1 MPEGKENKKFKE
13 DQGKIIMKQDSGKG
27 REFTTTTVTQ
37 PAKAFIA
44 GESSQ
49 KEAHA
54 EPFGTVFISPS
65 MHFTTT
71 TG

>member
-1 MPEGKENKKFKE
+1 ME
-13 DQGKIIMKQDSGKG
+13 QDSGKG
-27 REFTTTTVTQ
+27 RDFTTTTVTQ